1 MKNNPVFLSGPVP
14 HVPPQLGSTAPSLR
28 GFPFRWSS
36 LGIAPDP
43 SVPRHWTEMV
53 ILLDSSIAAHRAQ
66 HKDVETDFFFYQ
78 FCIFLIR
85 LSWMAFAE
93 VQTMPSSAGRE
104 EDEGISRH
112 FQDG

>member
-1 MKNNPVFLSGPVP
+1 
-14 HVPPQLGSTAPSLR
+14 
-28 GFPFRWSS
+28 
-36 LGIAPDP
+36 
-43 SVPRHWTEMV
+43 MV

-66 HKDVETDFFFYQ
+66 HKDVETDFFFFYQ
-78 FCIFLIR
+78 FCVFLIR

-112 FQDG
+112 FQDGCKATRAELPFLIRASQGSIIYTISVSFHS